1 MVARKQKWNLK
12 KKTLQKQQKKMELAG
27 ERYPAS
33 HFTVV
38 VGFQDK
44 MCIRKKKPQT
54 KRQNPPTNNNN
65 IGLEI
70 AKKVGM

>member
-1 MVARKQKWNLK
+1 MVDGGQKTEMEFK

-38 VGFQDK
+38 VGFLDK
-44 MCIRKKKPQT
+44 MCIRKKKLKQKGKIHQQT
-54 KRQNPPTNNNN
+54 TTL
-65 IGLEI
+65 G
-70 AKKVGM
+70 

>member
-1 MVARKQKWNLK
+1 
-12 KKTLQKQQKKMELAG
+12 MELAG

-44 MCIRKKKPQT
+44 MCIRKKKLKQKGKIHQQT
-54 KRQNPPTNNNN
+54 TTTL
-65 IGLEI
+65 G
-70 AKKVGM
+70 

>member
-1 MVARKQKWNLK
+1 
-12 KKTLQKQQKKMELAG
+12 MELAG

-44 MCIRKKKPQT
+44 MCIRKKKTSNKKAKSTNKQQQHWARNCQKSWNVIGFSHT
-54 KRQNPPTNNNN
+54 KYYT
-65 IGLEI
+65 
-70 AKKVGM
+70 

>member
-1 MVARKQKWNLK
+1 
-12 KKTLQKQQKKMELAG
+12 MELAG

-44 MCIRKKKPQT
+44 MCIRKKISNKKAKSTNKQQQHWARNCQKSWNVIGFSHT
-54 KRQNPPTNNNN
+54 KYYT
-65 IGLEI
+65 
-70 AKKVGM
+70 

>member
-1 MVARKQKWNLK
+1 MVARKQKWNLKK

-38 VGFQDK
+38 VGFPDK
-44 MCIRKKKPQT
+44 MCIRKKKLKQKGKIHQQT
-54 KRQNPPTNNNN
+54 TTL
-65 IGLEI
+65 G
-70 AKKVGM
+70 